1 MRDRV
6 SLLFEDYV
14 LDIERRELRRGAKPI
29 SVGPQVFDL
38 LVYLIRNRDRVLS
51 KDDLSQA
58 IWGGRIVSESTL
70 TSLVNLLRKT
80 IGDSGEEQR
89 LIRTVPRR
97 GLRFVGD
104 VRQEQTRVPGMAEE
118 PQATPSQ
125 SLIAVPLPDRPS
137 IAVLPFAN
145 MSGDPERDY
154 FADGMTEDIITELS
168 RMRWLFVIARNS
180 TFTYKGRAVDVKQV
194 GRELGVRYVL
204 EGGVRQAGD
213 RIRITA
219 QLIDA
224 ATGVHLWADRFE
236 GKAKDVFD
244 LQDQVTA
251 SALGA
256 IAPKLEQAEI
266 ERAKRKPTEN
276 LNAYDFFL
284 RGMASFHRWTKEANS
299 EALRLFYKAVELDP
313 EFASAYGMA
322 AWCYNQRQAHG
333 WMTNR
338 VQVVAEAVRLAR
350 QAVELGRDDAVA
362 LCTGGYG
369 LARLGLDFEAGAFFI
384 DRARTINPNLAA
396 AWYFSGLARV
406 HLGDPETAIA
416 HLAHVMRLSPL
427 DPIIFMMEYGMA
439 IAHFI
444 AGRTDEATSWA
455 ERALREKPNCHPA
468 LRVAAASHAFAG
480 RLDCARNALARL
492 RALDPALRIS
502 NLKEFAPFRRPEDS
516 AKYEDSLRKAGLPE

>member
-1 MRDRV
+1 V
-6 SLLFEDYV
+6 
-14 LDIERRELRRGAKPI
+14 A
-29 SVGPQVFDL
+29 
-38 LVYLIRNRDRVLS
+38 
-51 KDDLSQA
+51 
-58 IWGGRIVSESTL
+58 
-70 TSLVNLLRKT
+70 RKT
-80 IGDSGEEQR
+80 IGDNGEEQR
-89 LIRTVPRR
+89 LIRTMPRK
-97 GLRFVGD
+97 GIRFVGD
-104 VRQEQTRVPGMAEE
+104 VRIEQSTAASVPSVQSVTTAETTV
-118 PQATPSQ
+118 AMT
-125 SLIAVPLPDRPS
+125 LPDRPS
-137 IAVLPFAN
+137 IAVLPFTN
-145 MSGDPERDY
+145 MSGDPGRDY

-180 TFTYKGRAVDVKQV
+180 TFTYKGRGVDVKQV
-194 GRELGVRYVL
+194 GSELGVRYVL

-213 RIRITA
+213 RVRITA

-224 ATGVHLWADRFE
+224 TTGAHLWADRFD
-236 GKAKDVFD
+236 GLLQDIFD

-251 SALGA
+251 SALCA
-256 IAPKLEQAEI
+256 IAPRLEHAEI

-276 LNAYDFFL
+276 LSAYDYFL

-299 EALRLFYKAVELDP
+299 EALRLFYKAIELDS

-338 VQVVAEAVRLAR
+338 VQAVAEAVRLAR
-350 QAVELGRDDAVA
+350 QAVELGRDDAIA

-369 LARLGLDFEAGAFFI
+369 LARLGLDFDAGAFFI

-444 AGRTDEATSWA
+444 AGRTDEATLWA

-492 RALDPALRIS
+492 RTLDPELRIS

-516 AKYEDSLRKAGLPE
+516 ARYEDSLRKAGLPE